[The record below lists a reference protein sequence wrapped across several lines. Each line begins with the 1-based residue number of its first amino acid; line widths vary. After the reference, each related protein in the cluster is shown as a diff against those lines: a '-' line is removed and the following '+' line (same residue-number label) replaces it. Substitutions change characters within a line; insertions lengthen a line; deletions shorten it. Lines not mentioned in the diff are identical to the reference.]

1 MTQLDNKC
9 LQLHKLIGS
18 GGGLEDSSAGFR
30 EHAAVWRWGG
40 PNLSKFKCSIES
52 NFKKVF
58 AFKVQDWRSI
68 HELLYVSLLKEKE

>member
-40 PNLSKFKCSIES
+40 PPKQIQMFN
-52 NFKKVF
+52 
-58 AFKVQDWRSI
+58 
-68 HELLYVSLLKEKE
+68 

>member
-18 GGGLEDSSAGFR
+18 GGGLEDSPAGFR
-30 EHAAVWRWGG
+30 ERADVWRWGAH
-40 PNLSKFKCSIES
+40 LSKFKCSIES

-58 AFKVQDWRSI
+58 AFKV
-68 HELLYVSLLKEKE
+68 